1 MSGSQPS
8 LNRVKAA
15 LEAARLA
22 ESADHGG
29 GVLVLGVDG
38 VVEAANVG
46 GGELSGKV
54 GEGGAELRETRERGL
69 ANYGH
74 GVVRREVVAV
84 VSEGDEPEGV
94 DEAVG
99 GIAGDDVHL
108 MIDEGAVDEAEVH
121 DFGGFGK
128 MKAVVFA
135 EAGETIGALEEFIA
149 GTGAPLGGERHDIG
163 NFLEM
168 EIFGVVAANDHGEG
182 VFEAERLGDFKV
194 EAIGIKLLD
203 AVVDGGGI
211 ALRSFVED
219 GGEGRAGVF
228 DVEIQ
233 LAGKESLV
241 DEERAAEVRLANDGN
256 PSAGFDVLS
265 Q

>member
-1 MSGSQPS
+1 MPGSQPS

-15 LEAARLA
+15 LEAAGLA
-22 ESADHGG
+22 EGADHGG

-69 ANYGH
+69 ANYGD

-99 GIAGDDVHL
+99 GVAGDDVHL

-121 DFGGFGK
+121 DFGGLGK
-128 MKAVVFA
+128 METVVFA
-135 EAGETIGALEEFIA
+135 EAAETVGALEEFVA
-149 GTGAPLGGERHDIG
+149 GTGAPFGGKRRDIG
-163 NFLEM
+163 NFLQM
-168 EIFGVVAANDHGEG
+168 EIFRVVAADDHGEG
-182 VFEAERLGDFKV
+182 VFEANCLTRW
-194 EAIGIKLLD
+194 
-203 AVVDGGGI
+203 
-211 ALRSFVED
+211 
-219 GGEGRAGVF
+219 
-228 DVEIQ
+228 
-233 LAGKESLV
+233 
-241 DEERAAEVRLANDGN
+241 
-256 PSAGFDVLS
+256 
-265 Q
+265 